1 LLAEAG
7 FFLLLAR
14 AELAVLPFARIMSGL
29 GGRSESER
37 PGSARASGR
46 GARQQRNHLFSRV
59 WRPDLRV
66 SLGDAA
72 EWIRQIRWA
81 VKTMARHSPLPL
93 ICLPQAL
100 AAMWMLQSRGFA
112 PRLLYGVRT
121 DRTNGFSA
129 HAWVELDGA
138 PVVGHR
144 VAAGFTVLA
153 GFPALSG
160 SGIS

>member
-1 LLAEAG
+1 LLVEAG

-14 AELAVLPFARIMSGL
+14 VELAILPFARIMSGL
-29 GGRSESER
+29 AGRSEGEL
-37 PGSARASGR
+37 R
-46 GARQQRNHLFSRV
+46 GNA
-59 WRPDLRV
+59 
-66 SLGDAA
+66 G

-81 VKTMARHSPLPL
+81 VETMAQHSPLPL
-93 ICLPQAL
+93 TCLPQAL
-100 AAMWMLQSRGFA
+100 AATWMLQSRGFA

-129 HAWVELDGA
+129 HAWVELHGA

-144 VAAGFTVLA
+144 AAVGFTLLA
-153 GFPALSG
+153 GFPPLSK